1 MSANPRSQ
9 ELNQLTKDSITSAM
23 LILLKKK
30 PFARITISEL
40 CSCAGVSRNAY
51 YRNFANTRQVLQEY
65 FQIQWERYAEEHKPE
80 YHLPEQN
87 ADLFRAY
94 VYDRREQIILLK
106 KQGLMSI
113 MEELLLK
120 ALGPDKDAHGAERY
134 IKSCLAYMV
143 YGFIVAMADNDFS
156 DSPQEIDQLF
166 HQMQVSR

>member
-1 MSANPRSQ
+1 MNCWVR
-9 ELNQLTKDSITSAM
+9 K
-23 LILLKKK
+23 
-30 PFARITISEL
+30 
-40 CSCAGVSRNAY
+40 
-51 YRNFANTRQVLQEY
+51 
-65 FQIQWERYAEEHKPE
+65 YAEEHKPN

-120 ALGPDKDAHGAERY
+120 TLGPDKNAHSAERY

-156 DSPQEIDQLF
+156 DSPQEIDLLF
-166 HQMQVSR
+166 HQIKKA